1 MCVYTG
7 LPTSGLVFD
16 RGVFVIVW
24 RLVLFL
30 PTTAMSYGLLCL
42 AMAYFTHLMGESVLQ
57 VSSVD
62 PGWNQMMMMV
72 VVVVGRMKI

>member
-1 MCVYTG
+1 
-7 LPTSGLVFD
+7 
-16 RGVFVIVW
+16 
-24 RLVLFL
+24 
-30 PTTAMSYGLLCL
+30 MSYGLLCL

-72 VVVVGRMKI
+72 VVVVVDGEDEDLTVSEP